1 MHTWSCNLFPQYL
14 VEIFIHSNTHK
25 ICTKHLLCVGPCLF
39 LGTYWGESWPLTSS
53 GCGPS
58 TLHTILPLT
67 LLWIK
72 GVLEK
77 TELKPRPHSL
87 LSEAPLPV
95 MPHPWQRFLLPLEY
109 KKTRRLNSSCCKNN
123 VCVLNNLLYTVTA
136 YFSTPGK
143 CIPTT
148 VILIRL
154 Q

>member
-1 MHTWSCNLFPQYL
+1 MGKN
-14 VEIFIHSNTHK
+14 IHK
-25 ICTKHLLCVGPCLF
+25 ICTKHLLCLGSCLF
-39 LGTYWGESWPLTSS
+39 LGTYWGESWPLTSN

-58 TLHTILPLT
+58 ILHIILPLT

-77 TELKPRPHSL
+77 TEFKHRLHSL
-87 LSEAPLPV
+87 LSEAPSPCHAPPLAKIPTT
-95 MPHPWQRFLLPLEY
+95 PWIQAEAKFIMFQRI
-109 KKTRRLNSSCCKNN
+109 N
-123 VCVLNNLLYTVTA
+123 VCVLNNLFYTVTA
-136 YFSTPGK
+136 YFSTPGE